1 MAITTWTDYK
11 QWVAKVIESKRDF
24 YYRGQ
29 SNANWPLQT
38 SFHRASAK
46 IPVDLLTYL
55 DFILPEAHYHMCA
68 WHNEITD
75 LQNPAEFGAF
85 LALLQH
91 HGFPTPLLDWTLSP
105 YIAAFFAFKNVDYHN
120 PDCDHVKIYIFDYQL
135 WTTSYTQPLN
145 LRDTSQNYVSVLRPY
160 SKFNSRIIH
169 QRGSYTVTNVSNM
182 GQYIQQCSASTGKSF
197 LIEVLLSVK
206 EKPAVMRELSLMG
219 INQMTLFPGL
229 DGICDAMTE
238 QFFSPDKVGL
248 TPNDIKV
255 LSELLKKT
263 PVPTDKQKNSSGSPL
278 KQFGAPEK

>member
-1 MAITTWTDYK
+1 MAITTWNDYK
-11 QWVAKVIESKRDF
+11 QWVAEVIKNKRDF

-38 SFHRASAK
+38 SFHRAATRTSL
-46 IPVDLLTYL
+46 DLLTYL
-55 DFILPEAHYHMCA
+55 DYVLPEVHYHICA

-75 LQNPAEFGAF
+75 IQNPAEFGAF

-105 YIAAFFAFKNVDYHN
+105 YIAAYFAFKNVDYHN
-120 PDCDHVKIYIFDYQL
+120 PDCDHVKIFIFDYQA
-135 WTTSYTQPLN
+135 WTTKYSQPLN
-145 LRDTSQNYVSVLRPY
+145 LRDVTQNYVSVLRPY
-160 SKFNSRIIH
+160 SRFNPRIIH

-182 GQYIQQCSASTGKSF
+182 GQYIQQCSAAVKETF

-206 EKPAVMRELSLMG
+206 EKPAVIRELNLMG
-219 INQMTLFPGL
+219 INQMALFPGL
-229 DGICDAMTE
+229 DGICDTMKE

-263 PVPTDKQKNSSGSPL
+263 PAPTDKPSALPKNPPT
-278 KQFGAPEK
+278 KFGGG